1 MEICQIPGLPEDRE
15 GLYQK
20 ESLYNHYLPYH
31 DQLDEDSDIWWAEIK
46 TNLTRAVLTRDLR
59 PGVVTWMSRLTGFI
73 NMYGF
78 KFSKEDHVMLVN
90 LTWSLLTMEN
100 MEPRLMEVFVRVLL
114 SLLKKRRLLNRDDL
128 GIVCLDIK
136 DFFRS
141 SFCRA

>member
-31 DQLDEDSDIWWAEIK
+31 DQLDEDSDTWWTEIK

-128 GIVCLDIK
+128 GNILI
-136 DFFRS
+136 
-141 SFCRA
+141 